1 MIIERFNRFLT
12 NNKPIRSCK
21 NASLPYLH
29 LTSCPFLVISIRF
42 LSFKDLFLLDFHLA
56 MSRFLP
62 FNNPSGLPTNNPWR
76 AWYARDE
83 RCCLA
88 LALARQKEAF
98 KRKQIM
104 VQWKMGPCKISFL
117 EIRGYFSTEPWTFWE
132 KGVTL
137 PKTNS
142 KFAPENRQ
150 NPKRKQSYSNHPFSG
165 VNLLLVSGRVHF
177 HQIIQGSTKIWWK
190 KL

>member
-1 MIIERFNRFLT
+1 MNREDSHRELGPLWHSSDHWVAIIVYHCIWWLSSDSTDSWPITNRSEVVKTLL
-12 NNKPIRSCK
+12 
-21 NASLPYLH
+21 LPYLH
-29 LTSCPFLVISIRF
+29 LTSCPCLVISIRF
-42 LSFKDLFLLDFHLA
+42 LSFKDLFLLDLDFHLA
-56 MSRFLP
+56 TSRFLP

-142 KFAPENRQ
+142 KFAPENGQ
-150 NPKRKQSYSNHPFSG
+150 TPKRK
-165 VNLLLVSGRVHF
+165 
-177 HQIIQGSTKIWWK
+177 
-190 KL
+190 